1 MKHIAGITLMTI
13 AAGAALG
20 LTAAPASAG
29 GHDGYP
35 GYDHV
40 HSILLQGHHDGYPGY
55 DDGDHGDRGHGYY

>member
-1 MKHIAGITLMTI
+1 MKRIAGIVLTTL

-20 LTAAPASAG
+20 LTAAPAAAG

-40 HSILLQGHHDGYPGY
+40 RSTLFQDHHHGYPGY
-55 DDGDHGDRGHGYY
+55 DHWDDGDRGHGYH